1 MLKKNDVICNP
12 AKKTGVRF
20 QYSYQE
26 TYQSGTK
33 QVPVYGTK
41 TAGVWCGGG
50 GLSNTGNATVFIVKG
65 YGSWSSQYQGSGSV
79 EFNNVTVQPGQVY
92 SPPGHHDM
100 TYNTLGTSSVCASD
114 WYSPEDPAKRHY
126 SGNTQITIPNAII
139 RYDTEPVYS
148 ERTIWVKKWKK
159 L

>member
-1 MLKKNDVICNP
+1 MLKKNEVICNP
-12 AKKTGVRF
+12 AKKTGVKF

-41 TAGVWCGGG
+41 TAGVWCGDG

-65 YGSWSSQYQGSGSV
+65 YGTWASQ
-79 EFNNVTVQPGQVY
+79 Y

-100 TYNTLGTSSVCASD
+100 TNNTLGISSVCASD

-126 SGNTQITIPNAII
+126 SGSTQITIPNAII